1 MRLGSTGRFLVS
13 AAALVIAAS
22 GCAGGTQQTA
32 SKSGGTLVYAVPFS
46 VASLDPHRENED
58 TTSIMIGQVYDTLV
72 HVDPDVPTKLDPGLA
87 TSWDANSDNTVFT
100 FHLRTNAGFSNGN
113 PVTADDV
120 KFSLDRLWNL
130 QASPS
135 FIMQGVKSVDVVDPH
150 TVRLTT
156 AASDGALLDKMSF
169 TMTAIIDSKTAQAQ
183 GATSDA
189 QAATTDK
196 AEAYFNA
203 VHTLG
208 SGPFMLSL
216 YSPNDQFVLVRNP
229 HYWGSKTGVDKVI
242 IKDIPDS
249 TTERQLLERGDIQIA
264 GAIDYATAQQLA
276 NESGI
281 KIGYAHSLNLIY
293 LFMTGS
299 PQVSAPLSNKLVHQA
314 ISHAIDFQSI
324 LKLASGHAQQPPTT
338 IPLGLLGAD
347 TVSPPK
353 HDVNLAKQLMAQ
365 AGYGNGFEVP
375 FTYANEV
382 KYNIDCNLLAQI
394 LQANLAQIG
403 IKLDLKPVTEDEFFA
418 KFRSR
423 QDPIG
428 FSFWT
433 PDYVDP
439 DDYTGPFWDSDVNFL
454 THRLQWHNPDVD
466 ALYPKSLST
475 TGQERIQV
483 YKQLQELF
491 QQDPVMIGLIQP
503 DYVLAYRDKV
513 HGFKLVWE
521 LRMHDFS
528 PVTLS

>member
-1 MRLGSTGRFLVS
+1 MGRGSSTSLAAAILALVVAVS
-13 AAALVIAAS
+13 A
-22 GCAGGTQQTA
+22 CGGAQPS
-32 SKSGGTLVYAVPFS
+32 SKKGGTLVYAIPFS

-58 TTSIMIGQVYDTLV
+58 TTSIVIGQVYDTLV
-72 HVDPDVPTKLDPGLA
+72 HVNPDQPTKLDPGLA
-87 TSWDANSDNTVFT
+87 SNWEANSDNTTFT
-100 FHLRTNAGFSNGN
+100 LHLRKNAVFSTGN

-135 FIMQGVKSVDVVDPH
+135 FIMQGVKSVDVVDPF
-150 TVRLTT
+150 TVRITT
-156 AASDGALLDKMSF
+156 AAPDGALLNKLSF
-169 TMTAIIDSKTAQAQ
+169 TMTAIIDSKAAKEQ

-208 SGPFMLSL
+208 SGPFMISA
-216 YSPNDQFVLVRNP
+216 YVPNDQFVLVRNP
-229 HYWGSKTGVDKVI
+229 HYWGSKSGPDKVI
-242 IKDIPDS
+242 LKDIPDS
-249 TTERQLLERGDIQIA
+249 TTQRQLLERGDIDIA
-264 GAIDYATAQQLA
+264 AAIDYATAEQLR
-276 NESGI
+276 NTSGL

-299 PQVSAPLSNKLVHQA
+299 PAVSAPLSNKLVHQA
-314 ISHAIDFQSI
+314 VAHAIDYGSI

-353 HDVNLAKQLMAQ
+353 YDVALAKQLMAQ
-365 AGYGNGFEVP
+365 AGYAAGFEVP

-394 LQANLAQIG
+394 LQSNLAQIG

-423 QDPIG
+423 NDPFG

-439 DDYTGPFWDSDVNFL
+439 DDYTGPFWASDVNFL
-454 THRLQWHNPDVD
+454 TRRLQWKNPAVD

-475 TGQERIQV
+475 TGQERIEV
-483 YKQLQELF
+483 YRQLQKLF
-491 QQDPVMIGLIQP
+491 QDDPVMIGLIQP
-503 DYVLAYRDKV
+503 DYVLAYRNRV
-513 HGFKLVWE
+513 SGFKLIWE
-521 LRMHDFS
+521 LRMYDFS
-528 PVTLS
+528 RVTLS